1 MDNSIFYNEFPIIGN
16 LPVSDEER
24 NDFITMSRSI
34 SLADFS
40 IAYLQCGLNYAEIP
54 LKEYKKHEKEHW
66 KNYRNEAI
74 GTTLQIQ
81 TFEAC
86 IKANSNEPY
95 FANHPH
101 DLRNPKNA
109 DEKA

>member
-1 MDNSIFYNEFPIIGN
+1 
-16 LPVSDEER
+16 
-24 NDFITMSRSI
+24 MSRSI

-66 KNYRNEAI
+66 GYYRNEGI
-74 GTTLQIQ
+74 GTTLQIE
-81 TFEAC
+81 TLEAC

-95 FANHPH
+95 FANRPH

-109 DEKA
+109 EEKAKIFEIFKLKLL